1 MEHLRRKILRFFP
14 RATDRKNATRCR
26 GPSRRMKRPRRFG
39 KAVAQLCVQV
49 SLFRLLRIT
58 ALWGLVVAL
67 YADVLPSLVERWWQ
81 DEGYSHAFL
90 VLPLAGY
97 LAWKQRRASAAL
109 PSSPDGR
116 GLVVVALAC
125 ALYLIGK
132 LGAEFFLTRISLVV
146 LLAGLAWV
154 SGGLRRLRSIAFP
167 LLLVASTIPLP
178 VLIYNRLSAP
188 LQLLASTVSTEVA
201 HWLGISVYQE
211 GNIIHLAYTSLG
223 IAEACSGLRSMSSL
237 TVSALLL
244 AYLELRRTF
253 ARLTLVALAVPVAI
267 AWNVVRVAGTAVL
280 SEYDPEV
287 GAGFYHSFSG
297 WLAFVCGFG
306 LLWLVS
312 RLLRRFLETRHAGVC
327 GYARP

>member
-1 MEHLRRKILRFFP
+1 MAK
-14 RATDRKNATRCR
+14 
-26 GPSRRMKRPRRFG
+26 
-39 KAVAQLCVQV
+39 QLPNPTTQV

-58 ALWGLVVAL
+58 TLWGLVVAL
-67 YADVLPSLVERWWQ
+67 YADVLPPLVERWWQ

-97 LAWKQRRASAAL
+97 LAWKQRRAFAELPARPDSRGYAA
-109 PSSPDGR
+109 
-116 GLVVVALAC
+116 VVLAC

-146 LLAGLAWV
+146 LLAGLAWAAW
-154 SGGLRRLRSIAFP
+154 GLRRLRSIAFP

-244 AYLELRRTF
+244 AYLELRRTLT
-253 ARLTLVALAVPVAI
+253 RLTLVALAVPVAI

-297 WLAFVCGFG
+297 WLVFVCGFG
-306 LLWLVS
+306 LLWVVS
-312 RLLRRFLETRHAGVC
+312 RLLRRCLETRQAGVC
-327 GYARP
+327 GYVRP